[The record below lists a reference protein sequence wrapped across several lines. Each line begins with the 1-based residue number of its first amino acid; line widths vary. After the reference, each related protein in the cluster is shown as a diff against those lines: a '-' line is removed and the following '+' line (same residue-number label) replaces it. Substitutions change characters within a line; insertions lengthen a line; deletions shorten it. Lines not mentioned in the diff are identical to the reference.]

1 MTAKH
6 DAFVL
11 AFNEVAQEV
20 HQTAIDKGWWEG
32 PRNEAELI
40 ALIHSELSEGLEA
53 VRKGLRSD
61 HIPEYLGIEEELADV
76 IIRLMDYANAFGY
89 RVAEA
94 VVDKMRYNEG
104 REYRHGNKKY

>member
-1 MTAKH
+1 MAAKH
-6 DAFVL
+6 DMFVL
-11 AFNEVAQEV
+11 SFNEIAQEV

-53 VRKGLRSD
+53 VRNGSQSG
-61 HIPEYLGIEEELADV
+61 HIPEYFGIEEELADV
-76 IIRLMDYANAFGY
+76 IIRIMDYAKAFDY
-89 RVAEA
+89 RVSEA
-94 VVDKMRYNEG
+94 LVDKMRYNKG